1 MAVYALIAALCFG
14 VGWKVQGWRKDSQ
27 IADMVSEA
35 QSARD
40 MAIANAR
47 ALEAA
52 QNARAEVAAALEV
65 ERNKEA
71 RIVERVI
78 TNDVIKY
85 VQRTG
90 SQSCGVDA
98 DGVRIINASA
108 ASRMPENTDTAAA
121 PDARAAA
128 ATAAAVVHSVT
139 DNYATCHANANQ
151 LRALQDWVGTMTGRK
166 WEAAAAL
173 RSKIHE

>member
-14 VGWKVQGWRKDSQ
+14 AGWKVQGWRKDNQ
-27 IADMVSEA
+27 IAAMVSQA
-35 QSARD
+35 QAARHAALAD
-40 MAIANAR
+40 AR
-47 ALEAA
+47 ALENA
-52 QNARAEVAAALEV
+52 QAARAEVAAALEV

-71 RIVERVI
+71 RIVERII

-85 VQRTG
+85 VQKPS

-98 DGVRIINASA
+98 DGVRLINASA
-108 ASRMPENTDTAAA
+108 ASRMPENTNASGT

-139 DNYATCHANANQ
+139 DNYATCHANVNQ
-151 LRALQDWVGTMTGRK
+151 LRALQGWVNSLKNGVAG
-166 WEAAAAL
+166 
-173 RSKIHE
+173 